1 MPQLDM
7 LSYDIVYFGLYGFFW
22 IYFSLLYIAVSY
34 AMQRI
39 RTAIMFKF
47 LTILIALVVVLS
59 VQDLEKGSAASNNNV
74 VIKDANEDNSKRK

>member
-1 MPQLDM
+1 
-7 LSYDIVYFGLYGFFW
+7 
-22 IYFSLLYIAVSY
+22 
-34 AMQRI
+34 MQRI